1 MQMNSLLP
9 EYLDGLSFE
18 KEHIAT
24 LRAIGE
30 FKGKQELFSQQSPE
44 ALDNLKELAAIEST
58 ISSNRIEGVVA
69 EIGRVKAIMLKS
81 SKPRNRDEQE
91 IAGYRDALELI
102 HESWEALNFNI
113 TVIKHLHEIIF
124 RYTPKDGGDWKSKD
138 NYIGEFYPDGTL
150 KGIIF
155 TPVSE
160 EETPGAME
168 LFVERYNTAVQA
180 GHDPLVIIPLTIL
193 DFLSIHPFDDG
204 NGRMARLLTLLLL
217 YHAGYNVGRF
227 ISLERIVEESKQSY
241 YETLNAS
248 SQKWHEAEHD
258 WMPWTTYL
266 WGVIIR
272 AYKEFEDRVGTIKI
286 RAGSKTEQIELAV
299 KRKIK
304 PFSFS
309 EIESEC
315 PGISKDMIRHVLR
328 KMRDEGRLRAEGT
341 GRGAKWNKIEGKWD

>member
-1 MQMNSLLP
+1 
-9 EYLDGLSFE
+9 
-18 KEHIAT
+18 
-24 LRAIGE
+24 
-30 FKGKQELFSQQSPE
+30 
-44 ALDNLKELAAIEST
+44 LDNLKGLAAIEST

-69 EIGRVKAIMLKS
+69 EPGRVEAIMLKS

-91 IAGYRDALELI
+91 IAGYRDALEMV

-113 TVIKHLHEIIF
+113 MVIKQLHETIF
-124 RYTPKDGGDWKSKD
+124 RYTPKDGGDWKKE
-138 NYIGEFYPDGTL
+138 NNVIVERNPDGSI
-150 KGIIF
+150 KRIIF
-155 TPVSE
+155 TPVSVE
-160 EETPGAME
+160 DTPQAMD
-168 LFVERYNTAVQA
+168 LLVERYNVAVEG

-193 DFLSIHPFDDG
+193 DFLSIHPFSDG

-217 YHAGYNVGRF
+217 YHAGYNVGRY
-227 ISLERIVEESKQSY
+227 ISLERIVEESKQTY

-248 SQKWHEAEHD
+248 SQKWHEVEHD
-258 WMPWTTYL
+258 WRPWTTYF

-272 AYKEFEDRVGTIKI
+272 AYKEFEDRIGTIKI
-286 RAGSKTEQIELAV
+286 GPGSKTEQIELAV

-341 GRGAKWNKIEGKWD
+341 GRGAKWIKIEGKWD